1 MDFKDAIY
9 QRHSVRRYLDK
20 PLGASVISALQQE
33 IDVCNEKSG
42 LHIQLV
48 VNEHEAFKGFFA
60 HYGMFSGVTDY
71 IVMAGKDTDDLAEK
85 CGYWGEHLVLYAQY
99 LGLNT
104 CWVGATYK
112 KVPTA
117 YKISEGEKLV
127 IVIALG
133 YGKTQGNK
141 RKSKSMQAVSNVTE
155 QSPDW
160 FKKGVELALLAPTA
174 VNQQKFRLTLN
185 GDTVTAASGKG
196 FYSKVDLGIVKYHF
210 EVGAGKDN
218 FKWA

>member
-1 MDFKDAIY
+1 MELLEAIY
-9 QRHSVRRYLDK
+9 QRHSVRKYLDK
-20 PLGASVISALQQE
+20 PLDSGVVSALQQE
-33 IDVCNEKSG
+33 INNCNEKSG

-48 VNEHEAFKGFFA
+48 VDEHEAFKNFFA

-71 IVMAGKDTDDLAEK
+71 IVMAGKETDDLAEK
-85 CGYWGEHLVLYAQY
+85 CGYWGEHLVLTAQMM
-99 LGLNT
+99 GLNT

-117 YKISEGEKLV
+117 YKINDGEKLV

-133 YGKTQGNK
+133 YGKTQGAK
-141 RKSKSMQAVSNVTE
+141 SRSKSPQAVSNVSE

-174 VNQQKFRLTLN
+174 VNQQKFRLTLE
-185 GDTVTAASGKG
+185 GDTVTATAGRG